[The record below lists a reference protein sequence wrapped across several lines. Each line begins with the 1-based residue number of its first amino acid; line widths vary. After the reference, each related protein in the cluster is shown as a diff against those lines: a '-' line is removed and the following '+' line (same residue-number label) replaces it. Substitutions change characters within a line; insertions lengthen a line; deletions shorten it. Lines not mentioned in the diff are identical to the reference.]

1 MRMYKLNKSKL
12 FITVYGAIF
21 FSLSI
26 ASGTAVAE
34 SNVPSVGQGFEISP
48 PVVEL
53 RGKPG
58 ETLSTSINLRNTTK
72 LPINA
77 HAITNDFTAK
87 DNSGAPGIL
96 VDGADAPDTGMRKW
110 FSPVPD
116 EIIQPF
122 KLQNY
127 RVLVSIPLNASPGGH
142 YGVLRFTS
150 ASTGTNGGNGVSLT
164 ASVGT
169 LFLVSV
175 DGKTTHALS
184 MAGFHALQGG
194 KNMTWFQKSGIDFI
208 ERLHNDGNVHEKPLG
223 ALIIMDIFHH
233 KVAQIPVNIP
243 PGNILPSSYREFS
256 QHVGQKL
263 FGFYSAHLYISYAN
277 GREVEARSLNF
288 AVLPTN
294 FIIFVLVLLILIII
308 FFRRFQ
314 LTPRTAKQKRN

>member
-1 MRMYKLNKSKL
+1 MRMYKSKL
-12 FITVYGAIF
+12 ITTVMGAIF
-21 FSLSI
+21 FSSVFS
-26 ASGTAVAE
+26 SGAAIAE

-48 PVVEL
+48 PVIEL

-58 ETLSTSINLRNTTK
+58 ETLSTTVNLRNTTK

-77 HAITNDFTAK
+77 HAVTNDFTAK

-96 VDGADAPDTGMRKW
+96 VDGADAQDTGMRKW

-116 EIIQPF
+116 QILQPT
-122 KLQNY
+122 KLQSY
-127 RVLVSIPLNASPGGH
+127 RVLVTIPLNASPGGH

-150 ASTGTNGGNGVSLT
+150 AATGTNGGNGVSLT

-184 MAGFHALQGG
+184 MAGFHALQAG
-194 KNMTWFQKSGIDFI
+194 KNMSWFQKSGIDFV

-223 ALIIMDIFHH
+223 TLIITDIFHH
-233 KVAQIPVNIP
+233 KVAQVPVNTP

-256 QHVGQKL
+256 QHIGQKL
-263 FGFYSAHLYISYAN
+263 FGFYTAHLYISYAN

-288 AVLPTN
+288 TVLPTN
-294 FIIFVLVLLILIII
+294 FIVFIVLLLIFII
-308 FFRRFQ
+308 VFFRRFQ
-314 LTPRTAKQKRN
+314 LTPRSGKQKRN